1 MSIKRTFQMTPKND
15 KRTGAYRACCSGLD
29 SEAGNVPARR
39 RMKKMMILLS
49 TARDPEGSRRT
60 KKNSHIAKQN
70 KQPKMGP
77 SPLPTS
83 LNTSAE

>member
-70 KQPKMGP
+70 KQPKIKSWSLP
-77 SPLPTS
+77 SYLKAT
-83 LNTSAE
+83 AD